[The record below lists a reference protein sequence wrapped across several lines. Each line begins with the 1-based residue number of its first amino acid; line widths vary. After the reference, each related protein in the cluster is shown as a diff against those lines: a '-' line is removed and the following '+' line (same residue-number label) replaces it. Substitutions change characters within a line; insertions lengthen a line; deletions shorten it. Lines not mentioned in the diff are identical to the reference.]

1 MYESAQRRPM
11 NAWER
16 QFYRQLSHA
25 APGADELPSAFGPSG
40 DPDHRHAALQAA
52 LRRALVES
60 ERACSD

>member
-1 MYESAQRRPM
+1 M

-25 APGADELPSAFGPSG
+25 APGADELPSAFGPAG
-40 DPDHRHAALQAA
+40 DPDRHTALQAA

>member
-1 MYESAQRRPM
+1 MYEPAQPTPM

-25 APGADELPSAFGPSG
+25 APGADELPPAIGPAG
-40 DPDHRHAALQAA
+40 EPDRHAALQAA

-60 ERACSD
+60 ERACSE